1 MWKVLLALVC
11 LVILVVPSV
20 TWWVTQRPVPVLEGI
35 GSVNGLSKPAL
46 VRYDGRAI
54 PYVKAETDE
63 DVYAAQ
69 GYVVARERM
78 FQMDML
84 RRAAEGRFSQVYGI
98 SALLTDRMNRT
109 IGFER
114 LAKEELKSLT
124 PQARNALQAYCRGVN
139 AYLTENDDK
148 LSVEFTALGYK
159 PAPWREIDTLA
170 VMKYLAYELDE
181 SWKLDEL
188 RWRITTQVGDNMAAK
203 LFEDNY
209 SVSSWSPDLAISG
222 VAKSTLIRAAAQPI
236 KQAGADSSPLP
247 SPGAPSTAAPAGA
260 PARGTVLRTPGR
272 VLNPSNSRMMG
283 PSGSTQNTAPNVV
296 PSTSSPQTLGPDHS
310 PLRISSL
317 SGAQSNA
324 AVSYS
329 RSSRGT
335 ASNLAKRAL
344 PTVSAGLGQGI
355 HQLAAQPPFFRK
367 PDRTWGSTNW
377 VLSPAYSKSGG
388 VMLACDKHS
397 ALTFPCEFFLISLSS
412 ANLHVAGATLPG
424 VPGVVF
430 GRNDRICWSSSSMH
444 ADVQDLFVEHFTS
457 EVENKYKSTSKIETA
472 QEFREAIPVR
482 FGADVEHKVTITR
495 HGPVLFRD
503 KDSGISLNWSGY
515 ETKKPWLNTICAI
528 NRSTDWN
535 DFLKNLS
542 IYGGPPQ
549 LFVYGDKSGHIGCHA
564 AGDVPVRAGGGQG
577 TTMTEGWNTTG
588 DWVSMVDFTELPQ
601 TFIPAGSAPRPSG
614 DFCIAAGQKI
624 YSIPATASRYGQLWG
639 HQWDS
644 PYRADRLALSL
655 PKGKNG
661 QKLDLL
667 DFSAYQGDQLQMLAK
682 LVVDE
687 LKKAMDA
694 SKSIDASQTKAME
707 LMQHWDLIVKEDS
720 AAASCFES
728 YVGTLARRILEPKL
742 GKQTTDEY
750 FQHWPLWTTLVE
762 HYLRTKDKDLTPTEE
777 RIPDTFLITTFAKS
791 NTRLK
796 QYFNSEDV
804 KDWLWGKAHLANF
817 KLVGM
822 YDGAKWLH
830 NLLDIKGVQVGG
842 DSNCLNAC
850 DIDRTIQSGPFQAK
864 NGPTVRLLI
873 DLADDDTFYGNLA
886 LGQSGHYSSPFKQDQ
901 LKSWLQ
907 ANPLPI
913 AFSEAQVEKQCRQKF
928 YLSAPGSR

>member
-11 LVILVVPSV
+11 LVILLVPST
-20 TWWVTQRPVPVLEGI
+20 TWWVAQRPVPVLDGI
-35 GSVNGLSKPAL
+35 GAVNGLSKPAL

-54 PYVKAETDE
+54 PYIKADTDE

-124 PQARNALQAYCRGVN
+124 PQAKNALQAYCRGVN

-159 PAPWREIDTLA
+159 PEPWKEIDTLA

-188 RWRITTQVGDNMAAK
+188 RWRVTTQVGDNMAAK

-222 VAKSTLIRAAAQPI
+222 TAKSTLVRTAAQPI
-236 KQAGADSSPLP
+236 KPDAAAATTAPGAAPAA
-247 SPGAPSTAAPAGA
+247 PGAPVVPGAVNPAGA
-260 PARGTVLRTPGR
+260 SPRNPGG
-272 VLNPSNSRMMG
+272 VLNPSNSRMG
-283 PSGSTQNTAPNVV
+283 TSPRVRQNAAPNVV
-296 PSTSSPQTLGPDHS
+296 PATSSPQTLGPNTE
-310 PLRISSL
+310 PLKISS
-317 SGAQSNA
+317 SSEVSKRVGA
-324 AVSYS
+324 
-329 RSSRGT
+329 
-335 ASNLAKRAL
+335 
-344 PTVSAGLGQGI
+344 GI
-355 HQLAAQPPFFRK
+355 HRLAAQAPFFRK

-397 ALTFPCEFFLISLSS
+397 ALTFPCEFFLISLTS
-412 ANLHVAGATLPG
+412 ANMHVAGATLPG

-430 GRNDRICWSSSSMH
+430 GRNNRICWSSSSMH

-457 EVENKYKSTSKIETA
+457 EVENKYKSVSKIETA
-472 QEFREAIPVR
+472 QEFREPIPVR

-515 ETKKPWLNTICAI
+515 DTSKPWLNTICAI
-528 NRSTDWN
+528 NRSADWN
-535 DFLKNLS
+535 DFLKNLGT
-542 IYGGPPQ
+542 YGGPPQ
-549 LFVYGDKSGHIGCHA
+549 LFVYGDKNGNIGCHA
-564 AGDVPVRAGGGQG
+564 AGNIPVRAGGGQG

-588 DWVSMVDFTELPQ
+588 DWVGMVEFTELPQ
-601 TFIPAGSAPRPSG
+601 TFIPAGSASRPSG
-614 DFCIAAGQKI
+614 DFCIAAGQKL
-624 YSIPATASRYGQLWG
+624 YAVPATASRYGQLWG

-655 PKGKNG
+655 PKGKSG
-661 QKLDLL
+661 QKLDLI
-667 DFSAYQGDQLQMLAK
+667 DFSAYQGDELQMLAK

-694 SKSIDASQTKAME
+694 SKSIDASQVKAME
-707 LMQHWDLIVKEDS
+707 LMQHWDLIIKEDS

-728 YVGTLARRILEPKL
+728 YTGTLARRILETKL

-750 FQHWPLWTTLVE
+750 FEHWPLWTTLVE

-777 RIPDTFLITTFAKS
+777 RIPETFLITTFAKS
-791 NTRLK
+791 NTRLR
-796 QYFNSEDV
+796 QLFNSEDV
-804 KDWLWGKAHLANF
+804 KDWLWGKAHIANF
-817 KLVGM
+817 RLVGM
-822 YDGAKWLH
+822 YEGAKWLH
-830 NLLDIKGVQVGG
+830 NLLDIKGVEVGG
-842 DSNCLNAC
+842 DGNCLNAC
-850 DIDRTIQSGPFQAK
+850 DVDRVTQSGPFQSK

-873 DLADDDTFYGNLA
+873 DLADDDNFYGNLA
-886 LGQSGHYSSPFKQDQ
+886 LGQSGHYSSPYKQDQ

-913 AFSEAQVEKQCRQKF
+913 AFSETQIEKQCRQKF